1 MTTDDDLLREHII
14 AQAIKYIPKAFLV
27 DFHGRVRRAYPD
39 VFAGVAADPTCL
51 PEQRIFKLMH
61 DRCFR
66 LDWELIEAAKARG
79 LNATSRLL
87 SSNKWQHGFV
97 SAGAFGFNQSYVQL
111 MGGIGRESCWERVC

>member
-51 PEQRIFKLMH
+51 PEPRIFKLMH

-66 LDWELIEAAKARG
+66 LDWALIDAATASG
-79 LNATSRLL
+79 LHAPSRLL
-87 SSNKWQHGFV
+87 SSKKIRHGFV
-97 SAGAFGFNQSYVQL
+97 SAVPF
-111 MGGIGRESCWERVC
+111 E